1 MGITIS
7 NRHALALGTTRY
19 CPDDVRMA
27 PSRQQDLHDASLPAR
42 SSIALI
48 GFIAAWAGYAWLVE
62 WTRHGR
68 ESLNHRM
75 NKYRETWMRRMLA
88 REMRMV
94 DMQIMAALQNGTAFF
109 ASTTLLAI
117 GGTLTPPAHDQR
129 DVVRRIR
136 AAFRHPSDAK
146 FVGGEGHRPR
156 RYLRLRLLQVRLVL
170 PGLQLCSDH
179 ARCDAVRG
187 GQGHARGGS
196 STCCAPPGCLP
207 PPAGTSIR
215 GQRGFFFALGYLGWF
230 VGPIVFMATTAAVVV
245 VMWRRQFVSDS
256 LHSVADD

>member
-1 MGITIS
+1 M
-7 NRHALALGTTRY
+7 ALLS
-19 CPDDVRMA
+19 PL
-27 PSRQQDLHDASLPAR
+27 DLV
-42 SSIALI
+42 ALI

-68 ESLNHRM
+68 DSLNHRM

-117 GGTLTPPAHDQR
+117 GGALTLLRTTGEMLSIVSALPFGIQMTQSLWEAKAIGLIVIFVYAFFKFAWAYRVYNYVAIMLGAMPFAADKDTPEAEAH
-129 DVVRRIR
+129 VVRTARLF
-136 AAFRHPSDAK
+136 ASAGRH
-146 FVGGEGHRPR
+146 FN
-156 RYLRLRLLQVRLVL
+156 
-170 PGLQLCSDH
+170 
-179 ARCDAVRG
+179 
-187 GQGHARGGS
+187 
-196 STCCAPPGCLP
+196 
-207 PPAGTSIR
+207 R

-230 VGPIVFMATTAAVVV
+230 VGPVVFMATTVAVVV

-256 LHSVADD
+256 LRSIAD